1 MAHAKPE
8 HLKDLNILLSDI
20 RKNSFLKEKSL
31 GCFYFKSKSVLH
43 FHIKAER
50 LCAHVYNGKDWI
62 EVDLKVPLAATEQ
75 KRLGKTIT
83 NLLPIT
89 T

>member
-50 LCAHVYNGKDWI
+50 LYAHVYDGQDWV
-62 EVDLKVPLAATEQ
+62 EVDLKVPLAANEQ
-75 KRLGKTIT
+75 KRLGKDI
-83 NLLPIT
+83 LELIK
-89 T
+89 